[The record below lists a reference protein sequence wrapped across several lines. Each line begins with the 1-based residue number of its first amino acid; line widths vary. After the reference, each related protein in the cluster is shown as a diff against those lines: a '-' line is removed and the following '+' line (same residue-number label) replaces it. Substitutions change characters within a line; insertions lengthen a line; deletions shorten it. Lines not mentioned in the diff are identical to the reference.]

1 MEFHEVLD
9 TFLVPTEFWDTQ
21 DKFQAWMMSSDW
33 KNNDW
38 RDEEDHKFT
47 YDCLIDRIWWEKVEM
62 VLKTVTPLYSM
73 LRFADQQKNGTISG
87 FLPKMLS
94 AQAEIFAKLKHD
106 KNVKRDFMKKVN
118 EIIKKRTQYL
128 LSDTLMVA
136 GAALDPKALYT
147 SKLATHH
154 SAILAVT
161 LAIKKLAHSPIEASI
176 AIDQFTRTF
185 SKKEKLFGSLE
196 ARSSALRADANP
208 NPYSMMMDVVLF
220 DENNPILDWFNN
232 SRSESRPILD
242 EYDDDNDDWD
252 APSSFLIEELQMSKS
267 DVTAFKRNLGFGKNS
282 IGKKPMSQ
290 LDEEEEFEDDYEL
303 DSPHGSPLYDEP
315 CDICSDDEGGC
326 SGNRGAP
333 LVPDVE
339 EKWPPEHGTLLD
351 RMITFVG
358 DSDFG
363 KNELIFKCFC

>member
-1 MEFHEVLD
+1 MEGGSGRDKGKEPCIGESSSAAAREWVVTADGTRKQLQGSIDDPWSQGDKWKKQGFKCAYCGCAKESGDKTRLRLHAMMKEKIGGE
-9 TFLVPTEFWDTQ
+9 LVRWNST
-21 DKFQAWMMSSDW
+21 SDW

-154 SAILAVT
+154 SAILAETTQARMLGWKINRVVM
-161 LAIKKLAHSPIEASI
+161 S
-176 AIDQFTRTF
+176 TRTNQIVL
-185 SKKEKLFGSLE
+185 K
-196 ARSSALRADANP
+196 A
-208 NPYSMMMDVVLF
+208 DVV
-220 DENNPILDWFNN
+220 EI
-232 SRSESRPILD
+232 EGRPWCQCVCSC
-242 EYDDDNDDWD
+242 YD
-252 APSSFLIEELQMSKS
+252 S
-267 DVTAFKRNLGFGKNS
+267 
-282 IGKKPMSQ
+282 
-290 LDEEEEFEDDYEL
+290 
-303 DSPHGSPLYDEP
+303 
-315 CDICSDDEGGC
+315 
-326 SGNRGAP
+326 
-333 LVPDVE
+333 DVE